1 MTVLWRSYTVFALAD
16 DQEPVIVRLAKR
28 TSYEMIG
35 DFLREIAALVLVF
48 APLDSYISEGR
59 LSPEWMGATLLVSL
73 LLFLLGIAL
82 ENPIE

>member
-1 MTVLWRSYTVFALAD
+1 
-16 DQEPVIVRLAKR
+16 
-28 TSYEMIG
+28 MIG